1 MFPRH
6 PNNDVIFDDSYFV
19 DTWGEME
26 KAVDQGL
33 VKSIGVSN
41 FNEEQ
46 IQNILNICRIKPV
59 VNQVECHPYNN
70 QSNLLK
76 FLSKHN
82 IKITA
87 YSPFGNPGR
96 PFKGT
101 ARGTYRTCLNLN
113 TKRDL
118 KRL

>member
-101 ARGTYRTCLNLN
+101 ARGTYLGLNPEF
-113 TKRDL
+113 DL